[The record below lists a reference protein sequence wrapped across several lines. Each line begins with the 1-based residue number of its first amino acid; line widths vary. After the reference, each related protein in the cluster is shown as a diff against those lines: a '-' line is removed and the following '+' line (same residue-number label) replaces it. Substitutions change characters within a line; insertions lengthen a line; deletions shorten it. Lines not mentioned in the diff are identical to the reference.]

1 MLFKRNKKVYVVTGI
16 TYELDAWAGDRA
28 YPIFPTRMV
37 FSSYHKALKFI
48 KEIIDDVRN
57 EAEEME
63 FELIKCEFKKEFNT
77 LEIEFETGTIENWV
91 INEREVL

>member
-63 FELIKCEFKKEFNT
+63 FELTKCEFKKEFNT

>member
-48 KEIIDDVRN
+48 KEIIDDVRY
-57 EAEEME
+57 EA
-63 FELIKCEFKKEFNT
+63 
-77 LEIEFETGTIENWV
+77 
-91 INEREVL
+91 

>member
-1 MLFKRNKKVYVVTGI
+1 MLFKKNKKVYVVTGI

-63 FELIKCEFKKEFNT
+63 FELTKCEFKKEFNT

>member
-16 TYELDAWAGDRA
+16 TYELDAWAGNRA
-28 YPIFPTRMV
+28 YPVFPTRMV

-57 EAEEME
+57 EAKEME
-63 FELIKCEFKKEFNT
+63 YELTKCEFKKEFNT
-77 LEIEFETGTIENWV
+77 LEIEFETGTVENWV

>member
-48 KEIIDDVRN
+48 KEIMDDVHN

-63 FELIKCEFKKEFNT
+63 YELTKCEFKKEFNT